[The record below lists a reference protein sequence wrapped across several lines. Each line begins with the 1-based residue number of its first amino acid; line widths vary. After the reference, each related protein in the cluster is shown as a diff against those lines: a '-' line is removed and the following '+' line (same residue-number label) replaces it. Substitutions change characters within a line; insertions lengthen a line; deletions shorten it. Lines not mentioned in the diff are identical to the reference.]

1 MVAQQKKR
9 LLPVKRN
16 KKIIIGKVAF
26 EVDLKVS
33 FTKKTKKKKQKKKT
47 TYLFIHFYIYI
58 VYYKNKKGD

>member
-33 FTKKTKKKKQKKKT
+33 FSKKKKK
-47 TYLFIHFYIYI
+47 TYLFIHFYIYL

>member
-33 FTKKTKKKKQKKKT
+33 FSKKQTNKQKKQLT
-47 TYLFIHFYIYI
+47 CLFIFIFI
-58 VYYKNKKGD
+58 

>member
-33 FTKKTKKKKQKKKT
+33 FSKKKK
-47 TYLFIHFYIYI
+47 TYLFIHFYIYL

>member
-33 FTKKTKKKKQKKKT
+33 FSKKKKNLLVYSFL
-47 TYLFIHFYIYI
+47 YLFS
-58 VYYKNKKGD
+58 VR

>member
-9 LLPVKRN
+9 LLPVKRS

-33 FTKKTKKKKQKKKT
+33 FSKKKQTTKK
-47 TYLFIHFYIYI
+47 TYLFIHFYIYL